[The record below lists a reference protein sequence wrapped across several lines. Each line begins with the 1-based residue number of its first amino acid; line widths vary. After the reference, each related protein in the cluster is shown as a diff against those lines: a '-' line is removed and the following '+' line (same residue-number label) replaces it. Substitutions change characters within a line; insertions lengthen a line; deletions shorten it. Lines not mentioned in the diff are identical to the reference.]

1 MSAKQSGPTA
11 VNSRTRACSGSDLL
25 SSSSGGANG
34 TAGGGGALTAAARR
48 FPAQVPNAHQL
59 STAAGAAAAS
69 AVPRSRCLCGA
80 VRSVASAARA
90 AQSSFSIPNSSGGP
104 YGSQDSVHSSPE
116 GGGGGREHRST
127 APGDWLLTS
136 SPLAAHVWRCCISI
150 SQMKNLSLRA
160 SSKTIQSSPTGARH
174 HPAACPGSAL
184 QSSS

>member
-48 FPAQVPNAHQL
+48 FPDQVPNAHQL
-59 STAAGAAAAS
+59 SATAGAAAAS
-69 AVPRSRCLCGA
+69 AVPRSRCLGGA
-80 VRSVASAARA
+80 VGSVASAARA

-116 GGGGGREHRST
+116 DGGGGGREHRGT

-136 SPLAAHVWRCCISI
+136 SPLAAHVWR
-150 SQMKNLSLRA
+150 A
-160 SSKTIQSSPTGARH
+160 QSCVFLKSP
-174 HPAACPGSAL
+174 PADG
-184 QSSS
+184 